1 VSTGD
6 LLKFLHVL
14 TAFWLVAGILGRNFA
29 DAQAAKATTLAA
41 MEALFALAGRLDV
54 LMVRAGSFA
63 VLIAGLAT
71 AWERGWP
78 VFGFIEGAADQWLL
92 TSLLLYLATFLLV
105 PFVFMPRGRVFGA
118 ALDGARAAGTPTAE
132 LTAALNDKAVNGAR
146 AAEMAAIVVVIFLMV
161 TKPF

>member
-1 VSTGD
+1 MSTGD
-6 LLKFLHVL
+6 LLKFMHVL
-14 TAFWLVAGILGRNFA
+14 TAFWLVGGILGRNFA
-29 DAQAAKATTLAA
+29 DAQAAKAATLAE

-92 TSLLLYLATFLLV
+92 VSLLLYVASFLLV
-105 PFVFMPRGRVFGA
+105 PLVFLPRGRIFTE
-118 ALDGARAAGTPTAE
+118 ALAGARAAGTPTAE
-132 LTAALNDKAVNGAR
+132 LRASMNDGAVNGAR